1 MEKKQYKEGEECGGG
16 VGGGGEEGGAGGEEG
31 EGEGERED
39 EEEKVKMEP
48 SRFLTSW
55 NKELDLYMPRSGQP
69 TPCYTVVIYRRQGKG
84 RRCCLGDRIYYIPC
98 RAS

>member
-48 SRFLTSW
+48 SRCLTSW
-55 NKELDLYMPRSGQP
+55 NKELDLYMPRSG
-69 TPCYTVVIYRRQGKG
+69 YTYPLLYCSHLQKTRQRSSLLFGG
-84 RRCCLGDRIYYIPC
+84 QTLLYSLPR
-98 RAS
+98 